1 MRKVLFCLLLAIA
14 PAGVAASE
22 TVRERVVQELR
33 QDGFTDIR
41 VYRTFL
47 GRLRF
52 VGENQNTRREIVVSP
67 STGVVLRDYQRA
79 LEISEDDDRD
89 EDDNED
95 VGSNS
100 GSGGS
105 SGTESSGGG
114 NSGSGS
120 SSSGSGGSGSSGGG
134 GSDDSDDDDDSEDDD

>member
-1 MRKVLFCLLLAIA
+1 MRKILFCLLLAIA
-14 PAGVAASE
+14 PVGVAASE

-33 QDGFTDIR
+33 QDGFTNIR

-52 VGENQNTRREIVVSP
+52 VGENQRTRREIVVSP
-67 STGVVLRDYQRA
+67 STGVILRDYQR
-79 LEISEDDDRD
+79 LLRISEDDDRD

-100 GSGGS
+100 GSGSS
-105 SGTESSGGG
+105 SGTES
-114 NSGSGS
+114 NGSGNKS
-120 SSSGSGGSGSSGGG
+120 SENSSGGG
-134 GSDDSDDDDDSEDDD
+134 SDDDNDDNDDDDDSDDDD

>member
-14 PAGVAASE
+14 PAVVAASE

-33 QDGFTDIR
+33 QDGFADIR

-79 LEISEDDDRD
+79 LENSEDDDRD

-95 VGSNS
+95 V
-100 GSGGS
+100 
-105 SGTESSGGG
+105 GG

-120 SSSGSGGSGSSGGG
+120 SSSGSGGSGSSGSG
-134 GSDDSDDDDDSEDDD
+134 GSDDGDDDDDSEDDD